1 MEIKLTEAELQF
13 LAQNDSGEEIRFSL
27 TGSDEFVV
35 FHPKA
40 KVNCKLLGFT
50 ERSIL
55 ISYDMGFWK
64 NLFVGWFVKME
75 KEGIRWDKK
84 QKHLNIDPFSFLPE
98 KEKKATAEFRIE
110 EVSIQP
116 SLLLIRLGIIP
127 KL

>member
-13 LAQNDSGEEIRFSL
+13 LAEKNSAGGIRFVL

-40 KVNCKLLGFT
+40 EVRCKLLGFT
-50 ERSIL
+50 ERSIM

-64 NLFVGWFVKME
+64 NLFVGWFVKFE

-84 QKHLNIDPFSFLPE
+84 KKQLEIDPFKFLPE
-98 KEKKATAEFRIE
+98 KEKKATGEFRIKGI
-110 EVSIQP
+110 SLQP
-116 SLLLIRLGIIP
+116 GLLELQLGITP
-127 KL
+127 E